1 MCLCIYCFCSCLNN
15 LLVTFVELTKTFKLL
30 VQSIMKFL
38 YFILFCFFAFC
49 DVSANNDVR
58 TIHVM
63 VALCDNVHQGIAP
76 VQANLG
82 NGQDTR
88 QNLYWGALYGVKT
101 TFKRSSDWRLVQSF
115 QCAENYILE
124 RCIFKHRRKNIYLI
138 ADAYDGEYIDQTIQD
153 YMDAC
158 AGLSKKEMEID
169 GQLVG
174 FGGMA
179 DLLVYI
185 GHNGLMEH
193 ELDYVPKK
201 ADADKREAITLGCFS
216 KDFFHDHMREA
227 GAYPLLWTT
236 GLMAPE
242 AYILDNALKGWV
254 NRESY
259 EEIQKRAAGAY
270 SQYQKCSF
278 GAASRLIV
286 SGW

>member
-1 MCLCIYCFCSCLNN
+1 
-15 LLVTFVELTKTFKLL
+15 
-30 VQSIMKFL
+30 MKFL
-38 YFILFCFFAFC
+38 FFTFSCFFAFC
-49 DVSANNDVR
+49 NVSADDTMR
-58 TIHVM
+58 CIHVM
-63 VALCDNVHQGIAP
+63 VALCDNVHQGIMP
-76 VQANLG
+76 VPTKLG
-82 NGQDTR
+82 NGQDTK

-101 TFKRSSDWRLVQSF
+101 TFKRSNDWIFLKSSK
-115 QCAENYILE
+115 CSENYILE
-124 RCIFKHRRKNIYLI
+124 RCIFKHRQKNIYLI
-138 ADAYDGEYIDQTIQD
+138 ADAYDGKYIDQTIQD

-158 AGLSKKEMEID
+158 AGFSKKEMEIN

-185 GHNGLMEH
+185 GHNGLMEQD
-193 ELDYVPKK
+193 LAYVPKK
-201 ADADKREAITLGCFS
+201 SDSSKREAITLGCYS
-216 KDFFHDHMREA
+216 KDFFQDHMRAA

-254 NRESY
+254 NRENY
-259 EEIQKRAAGAY
+259 AQIQKRAAGAY
-270 SQYQKCSF
+270 SKYQKCSF

>member
-1 MCLCIYCFCSCLNN
+1 MF
-15 LLVTFVELTKTFKLL
+15 
-30 VQSIMKFL
+30 KFL
-38 YFILFCFFAFC
+38 FLVFSLCYSLCVVA
-49 DVSANNDVR
+49 DDVR
-58 TIHVM
+58 SIHVM

-76 VQANLG
+76 VPTKLG
-82 NGQDTR
+82 NGQNPK
-88 QNLYWGALYGVKT
+88 QNLYWGALYGIKT
-101 TFKRSSDWRLVQSF
+101 TFKRSSDWTFVESYP
-115 QCAENYILE
+115 CSESYILE
-124 RCIFKHRRKNIYLI
+124 RCIFKHKRKNIYLI

-158 AGLSKKEMEID
+158 AGLSKLEMEID
-169 GQLVG
+169 GQAVG

-185 GHNGLMEH
+185 GHNGLMEQ
-193 ELDYVPKK
+193 ELAYIPEKS
-201 ADADKREAITLGCFS
+201 DADKRESITLGCFS
-216 KDFFHDHMREA
+216 KDFFVDYMRA
-227 GAYPLLWTT
+227 SGAYPLLWTT

-259 EEIQKRAAGAY
+259 AEIQKRAAGAY
-270 SQYQKCSF
+270 SKYQKCSF